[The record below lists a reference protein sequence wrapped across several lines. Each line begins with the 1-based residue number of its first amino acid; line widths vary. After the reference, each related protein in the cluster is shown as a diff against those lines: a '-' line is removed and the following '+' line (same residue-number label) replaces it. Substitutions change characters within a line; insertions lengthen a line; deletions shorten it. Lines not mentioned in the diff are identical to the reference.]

1 MNAMLEPR
9 IVAARTHR
17 AVAGLQGDGSVAWR
31 MASSQGPLART
42 LIADPRSLDYS
53 PLIAGR
59 ERGTRERFMNHAKS
73 VKTLSSVHTHWP
85 KIELTSYAL
94 EASIGILS
102 CLLMLRGSE
111 SIGKG
116 TRKKEML

>member
-1 MNAMLEPR
+1 MLEPR

-42 LIADPRSLDYS
+42 LIADTRSLDYS

-59 ERGTRERFMNHAKS
+59 ERGTRERSMNHAKS
-73 VKTLSSVHTHWP
+73 VTDVIVRSHILAEDRIDIVHMGGLHWNPLLSPRVERICWDSA
-85 KIELTSYAL
+85 KKL
-94 EASIGILS
+94 E
-102 CLLMLRGSE
+102 
-111 SIGKG
+111 
-116 TRKKEML
+116 KEMS